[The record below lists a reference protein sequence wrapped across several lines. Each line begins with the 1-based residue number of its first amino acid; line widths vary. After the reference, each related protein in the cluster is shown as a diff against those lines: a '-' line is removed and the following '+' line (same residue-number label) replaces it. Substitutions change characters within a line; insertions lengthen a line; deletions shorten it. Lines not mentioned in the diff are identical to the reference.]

1 MKQPTFVETR
11 RWPKKI
17 ISIKTTKLELFK
29 TSFYGAMSLVPTAE
43 ARTAEARTKGVRIT
57 KEVQNL

>member
-11 RWPKKI
+11 PWQKKI

-29 TSFYGAMSLVPTAE
+29 TSFYGAMSLVPTTE
-43 ARTAEARTKGVRIT
+43 DRTTQART
-57 KEVQNL
+57 